1 MVLNYIWIG
10 FIIIA
15 FVIALAKLIFLGDV
29 TVFPALI
36 DSTFASSKTAF
47 EISLGLTGVLS
58 LWLGIMKIGERGGM
72 VNMLARAL
80 SPVFTRLFP
89 DIPKGHPVT
98 GAIFMNI
105 AANMLGLDNAAT
117 PLGLKAMEQLQTLN
131 PNKETATN
139 PMIMFLVLNT
149 SGLTLIPI
157 SIMVYRAQLGA
168 AQPTDVFIPILLA
181 TFFST
186 VAGIIITSIYQR
198 INLLNRTMLL
208 TLGGMALVVGAII
221 WAFGQLD
228 KDQMNIVS
236 TSVANI
242 LLMTII
248 VAFVLAGMKHHINVY
263 DAFVEGAKE
272 GFTTAV
278 RIIPYLVAILV
289 AIGLFRASGAMDMLI
304 NGVATLVKA
313 LGGNSDFVGALPT
326 ALMKPLSGSGARGMM
341 VDAMTTYGADSF
353 VGRLSCIFQGSTDT
367 TFYILAVYF
376 GSVGIRNMRHA
387 VPCGLLADLAGVIA
401 AIGIAYLF
409 F

>member
-58 LWLGIMKIGERGGM
+58 LWLGIMKIGERGGV
-72 VNMLARAL
+72 VNVLARAL

-186 VAGIIITSIYQR
+186 VAGVIITSIYQR

-221 WAFGQLD
+221 WGFGQLD

-248 VAFVLAGMKHHINVY
+248 VAFVLAGMKHRINVY

-401 AIGIAYLF
+401 AIGIAYF
-409 F
+409 FF

>member
-15 FVIALAKLIFLGDV
+15 FVIALVKLIILGDV

-58 LWLGIMKIGERGGM
+58 LWLGIMKIGERGGV
-72 VNMLARAL
+72 VNVLARAL

-198 INLLNRTMLL
+198 INLLNRTTLL

-221 WAFGQLD
+221 WGFGQLD

-248 VAFVLAGMKHHINVY
+248 VAFVLAGMKHRINVY

>member
-15 FVIALAKLIFLGDV
+15 FVIALAKLIILGDV

-58 LWLGIMKIGERGGM
+58 LWLGIMKIGERGGV
-72 VNMLARAL
+72 VNVLARAL

-221 WAFGQLD
+221 WGFGQLD

-242 LLMTII
+242 LLMIII
-248 VAFVLAGMKHHINVY
+248 VAFVLAGMKHRINVY